1 MPMVGS
7 VYFPIWYQVVFTCDE
22 VSSVAADNCT
32 NRDISVVLVLKFF
45 RIGIVF
51 VTRSYEN
58 IVRSI
63 RRRFRRH
70 TDWIA
75 AGQCT
80 RNSDIFVGWQIDVVV
95 CARFFIATDVQ
106 VTGNTECIAAKIY
119 TAAVAVRGVSG
130 DAAAVH
136 CKRAFTLKINT
147 AAITGCSIT
156 GDVRRFGNG
165 HITTRITIVKHT
177 TALYSRI
184 VFNHAV
190 AGYFEFVAVRA
201 DAAASSVRCV
211 ITDGAAVY
219 IHSTTAP
226 HCHAAGVCF
235 GVVITDGTAVHR
247 KCATGLRAYT
257 ATAVVRPGIF
267 LIVIADGASIHF
279 KSAVLYLHTC
289 TTSPPAVLIDMIA
302 ADRSAVHVKCGG
314 SVA

>member
-1 MPMVGS
+1 ML
-7 VYFPIWYQVVFTCDE
+7 THDE
-22 VSSVAADNCT
+22 VSGAVILAGRTDRGA
-32 NRDISVVLVLKFF
+32 VVLVAEFF
-45 RIGIVF
+45 RSGIVF
-51 VTRSYEN
+51 VTRSYAN

-63 RRRFRRH
+63 RRLFRCH
-70 TDWIA
+70 TDWLA

-80 RNSDIFVGWQIDVVV
+80 HNSDIFVGWQIDVVV

-119 TAAVAVRGVSG
+119 TAAVACRSISG

-136 CKRAFTLKINT
+136 RKRAFILKINT

-156 GDVRRFGNG
+156 GDARRFGNG
-165 HITTRITIVKHT
+165 HITTRITMVKHT
-177 TALYSRI
+177 TAHYSRI

-201 DAAASSVRCV
+201 DAAARSVRCV
-211 ITDGAAVY
+211 ITDGSTVY

-226 HCHAAGVCF
+226 HRHAAGVCF

-247 KCATGLRAYT
+247 KCATGMRAYT
-257 ATAVVRPGIF
+257 TTAVVRPGIF
-267 LIVIADGASIHF
+267 LIVIADGAAIHF

-289 TTSPPAVLIDMIA
+289 TTSPRAWIIGMIA
-302 ADRSAVHVKCGG
+302 ADRSAVHGKCGG
-314 SVA
+314 SGV